1 VSKNSLWKWVFAFA
15 AVLAGAPFAAQ
26 GQQFPSVK
34 PSPLPPRAPL
44 PSPER
49 PPVPPSPAG
58 PAISGTWSGPVIQV
72 GSQSHYSIVLKL
84 TGSGGESE
92 YPELNC
98 SGKLTKIGASRNYA
112 FFIEVI
118 TQGQREQGGRC
129 PDGSVTVARAGDSL
143 AWEWFAS
150 VGGEV
155 AIAYGTLTRNP
166 GR

>member
-1 VSKNSLWKWVFAFA
+1 M
-15 AVLAGAPFAAQ
+15 LAGPPLIAH
-26 GQQFPSVK
+26 GQQVPPVQ
-34 PSPLPPRAPL
+34 PSPIPPRAPV
-44 PSPER
+44 PGPER
-49 PPVPPSPAG
+49 APRVPPLPAG

-72 GSQSHYSIVLKL
+72 GSQSHYSIVLTL
-84 TGSGGESE
+84 TGSGGEST

-98 SGKLTKIGASRNYA
+98 SGKLTKVGASRTYA